1 MKKYS
6 LLFLFLMLQSLLIS
20 CSNSQ
25 KFAIEKG
32 KVGHLTT
39 KTTIKE
45 LSEIFKNDSIVSNLS
60 EGALGDNYFQDDD
73 EYLIYNKDG
82 KHLLTIVPKEQLD
95 STSTIKSIQ
104 IFDDRFKT
112 TTGLNIR
119 TSFSDIRANN
129 TIDKIESS
137 FYSATLFIDELNATI
152 AIDKEELGLKTFK
165 AKQKTFQDVINF
177 NNKLNAQ
184 LIQLKS
190 YIDQANPKVTN
201 GAKERFEDLMKD
213 WQVYK
218 NERDTIIN
226 TEMQTYNSLFK
237 TLAIPALILEQKQ

>member
-6 LLFLFLMLQSLLIS
+6 LLFLFLMLLSLLIS

-152 AIDKEELGLKTFK
+152 AIDKEELGLKTFS
-165 AKQKTFQDVINF
+165 
-177 NNKLNAQ
+177 
-184 LIQLKS
+184 IQ
-190 YIDQANPKVTN
+190 KVTVEQIPDL
-201 GAKERFEDLMKD
+201 AKIKSFIV
-213 WQVYK
+213 WFY
-218 NERDTIIN
+218 
-226 TEMQTYNSLFK
+226 
-237 TLAIPALILEQKQ
+237 

>member
-1 MKKYS
+1 MKKHS
-6 LLFLFLMLQSLLIS
+6 LLFLFLALLSLIIS
-20 CSNSQ
+20 CSDSQ

-32 KVGHLTT
+32 KVGRLTT
-39 KTTIKE
+39 KTTVKE

-152 AIDKEELGLKTFK
+152 AIDKEELGLKTFS
-165 AKQKTFQDVINF
+165 
-177 NNKLNAQ
+177 
-184 LIQLKS
+184 IQ
-190 YIDQANPKVTN
+190 KVTVEQIPDL
-201 GAKERFEDLMKD
+201 AKIKSFIV
-213 WQVYK
+213 WFY
-218 NERDTIIN
+218 
-226 TEMQTYNSLFK
+226 
-237 TLAIPALILEQKQ
+237 